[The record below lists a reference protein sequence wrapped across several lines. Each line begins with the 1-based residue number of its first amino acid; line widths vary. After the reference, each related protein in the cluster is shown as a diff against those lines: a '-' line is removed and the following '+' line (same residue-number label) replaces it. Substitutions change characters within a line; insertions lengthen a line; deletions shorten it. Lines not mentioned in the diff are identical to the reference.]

1 MADVPAGFRPVRWD
15 DSGLRGRRA
24 RIIADPGVYYDL
36 PPDEADVVIVDDEP
50 NIYAELTV
58 ALPEAADRRL
68 AIHHSCLAVTTGDE
82 ADT

>member
-58 ALPEAADRRL
+58 ALPKPPIGDGHPPQLPRG
-68 AIHHSCLAVTTGDE
+68 HHGR
-82 ADT
+82 